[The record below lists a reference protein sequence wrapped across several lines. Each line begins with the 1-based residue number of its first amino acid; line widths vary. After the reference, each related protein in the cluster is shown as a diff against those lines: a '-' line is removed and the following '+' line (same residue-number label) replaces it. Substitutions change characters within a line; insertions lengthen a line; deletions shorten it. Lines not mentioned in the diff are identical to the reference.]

1 MTRSQF
7 GLFRFKG
14 HSNRDP
20 LSRCRL
26 DTRPVQSRSVK
37 VPGDQSVNLPCI
49 STIVEM
55 QRTLQ
60 KRAHLLFDTRSLDIE
75 RVWPVAAPH
84 GLRPPP
90 VRTLRRPDKWRPTGS
105 TGSGYE

>member
-49 STIVEM
+49 STLVEM
-55 QRTLQ
+55 QRIVTTRCHGQDLLIEWTFTDGFVIDVRPGERP
-60 KRAHLLFDTRSLDIE
+60 RAHGPQR
-75 RVWPVAAPH
+75 
-84 GLRPPP
+84 
-90 VRTLRRPDKWRPTGS
+90 
-105 TGSGYE
+105 